1 MSTAMQ
7 KTPVVLV
14 RAVVRLAKR
23 AKKPDLG
30 DSSCCE
36 GVWAIGEG
44 GQEEKIDGTCT
55 QLLS

>member
-7 KTPVVLV
+7 KTPVVPV

-30 DSSCCE
+30 DSSCCDR
-36 GVWAIGEG
+36 VWTIGGG
-44 GQEEKIDGTCT
+44 GQEEKTDGTCT
-55 QLLS
+55 QRLS